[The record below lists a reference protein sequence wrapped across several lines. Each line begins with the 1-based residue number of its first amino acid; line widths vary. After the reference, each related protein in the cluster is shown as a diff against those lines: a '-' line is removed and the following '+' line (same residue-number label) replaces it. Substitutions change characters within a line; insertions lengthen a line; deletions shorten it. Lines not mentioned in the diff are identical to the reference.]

1 MQIEGRVVGGKL
13 IIEVD
18 VRKLQAQPP
27 GPWTPRPGSKQEALL
42 DLVRRK
48 QGASL
53 AEMLKATGWLECR
66 GTLGRVCKK
75 AGYSLTRRKE
85 KGISR
90 YYAKKE

>member
-18 VRKLQAQPP
+18 VRKLQSQPKQ
-27 GPWTPRPGSKQEALL
+27 WHPRDGSKQEALF

-53 AEMLKATGWLECR
+53 AEMLDATGWQECR
-66 GTLGRVCKK
+66 GSLGRVCKR
-75 AGYSLTRRKE
+75 AGYTLTRRKVD
-85 KGISR
+85 GVSR
-90 YYAKKE
+90 YYARKA